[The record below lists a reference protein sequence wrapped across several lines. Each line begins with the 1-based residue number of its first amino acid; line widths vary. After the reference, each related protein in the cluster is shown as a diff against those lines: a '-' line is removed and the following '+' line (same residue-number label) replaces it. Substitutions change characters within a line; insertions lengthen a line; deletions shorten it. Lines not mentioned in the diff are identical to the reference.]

1 MILNGRPE
9 SNLQLTI
16 GEIKRIVQFPTY
28 ESLLFEITFIS
39 FINVYIY
46 MLFTFTL
53 LYRSWRMEG
62 RNLRRKKKRRETIRR
77 RIRTQFY

>member
-46 MLFTFTL
+46 ICYLLL
-53 LYRSWRMEG
+53 LYFIDRGEWKE
-62 RNLRRKKKRRETIRR
+62 EI
-77 RIRTQFY
+77 